1 MECQRA
7 LEHLSEVEAAAEDVL
22 ADKQQIVDL
31 DARRNRNREALSAL
45 RTGDVTSHTGTT
57 AVAFCTGDVTS
68 HTGTTAVA
76 FCTGDVTSHTGT
88 TAVAFCTGD
97 LTSHTGTTAVLVNLT
112 LGEVSVVVNLC
123 LLPSSCQCFPVC
135 LFPDKVKV
143 CFGNMFIKFSS
154 ERTKVMIQKDQEQL
168 DREINDL
175 RKRLKAKVNR
185 LNDLQGKPE
194 LQGYNLSPLS
204 NEELNAIH
212 SILKR

>member
-45 RTGDVTSHTGTT
+45 RT
-57 AVAFCTGDVTS
+57 
-68 HTGTTAVA
+68 
-76 FCTGDVTSHTGT
+76 
-88 TAVAFCTGD
+88 
-97 LTSHTGTTAVLVNLT
+97 
-112 LGEVSVVVNLC
+112 
-123 LLPSSCQCFPVC
+123 
-135 LFPDKVKV
+135 DKVKV